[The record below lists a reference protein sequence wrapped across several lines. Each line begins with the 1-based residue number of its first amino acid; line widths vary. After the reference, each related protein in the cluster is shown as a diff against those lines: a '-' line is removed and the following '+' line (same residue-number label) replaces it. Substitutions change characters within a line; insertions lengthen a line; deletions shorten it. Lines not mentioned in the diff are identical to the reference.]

1 MSTPTQHTL
10 VGPTPKELDAF
21 NELIQFDHVYYKPVT
36 QSKSAPQNQTTSTQ
50 AIRMKKENLQNN
62 KSVANNVQKGT
73 ENGCKNVKIIIT
85 SNAAN
90 LKNGKI
96 GVNALVNEKIV
107 TIPNMVL
114 DTDAL
119 LKQKNVTNYETV
131 PALQSSNCLET
142 VVPMDS
148 VVNMSDTTQSEDLMD
163 LNFDL
168 LEDLENILKADFEGL
183 TSIESDNLLSPGQ
196 DNIITDSSIKTDNVK
211 TLKGTKQ
218 KSSDNHLEPVIDLSA
233 NVPSPSKS
241 LSSFTDSD
249 YMSDVH
255 SPYSSHDI
263 ASPLGDTESSP
274 LGENLW
280 EESFTELF
288 PDLL

>member
-1 MSTPTQHTL
+1 M
-10 VGPTPKELDAF
+10 GPTPKELDAF

-36 QSKSAPQNQTTSTQ
+36 QSKLVPQNQNMLAQ
-50 AIRMKKENLQNN
+50 AIRMKKENMQNS
-62 KSVANNVQKGT
+62 KRVANNVQKGT

-85 SNAAN
+85 SNSAN
-90 LKNGKI
+90 LKNGK
-96 GVNALVNEKIV
+96 VDANALVNEKIV

-119 LKQKNVTNYETV
+119 LKQKNVTNSETV
-131 PALQSSNCLET
+131 PASQSSNHSET

-148 VVNMSDTTQSEDLMD
+148 IVNVSDNTQNEDLMD

-183 TSIESDNLLSPGQ
+183 TSIESDNLLSPEQ

-211 TLKGTKQ
+211 QSKGTKR
-218 KSSDNHLEPVIDLSA
+218 KSSGNHLEPVIDLSA
-233 NVPSPSKS
+233 SVPSPTKS
-241 LSSFTDSD
+241 LSSLTDSD

-263 ASPLGDTESSP
+263 ASPLGDTEASP